1 MERRLNAYRVA
12 NNSQVAE
19 PSVQDFFK
27 QQGISLFEIAHDTPT
42 EFSLNAFKIY
52 IERVSYEYRS

>member
-12 NNSQVAE
+12 NNSLVAE

-27 QQGISLFEIAHDTPT
+27 L
-42 EFSLNAFKIY
+42 
-52 IERVSYEYRS
+52 